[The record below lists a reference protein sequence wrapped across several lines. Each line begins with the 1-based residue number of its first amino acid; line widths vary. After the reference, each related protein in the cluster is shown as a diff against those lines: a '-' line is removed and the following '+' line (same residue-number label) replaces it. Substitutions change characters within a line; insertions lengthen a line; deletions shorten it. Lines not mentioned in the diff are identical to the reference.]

1 MIGASSD
8 GSDTMPQKGWL
19 AALCAVM
26 VLAAG
31 CHNGGHA
38 QNSTEMRAINAVA
51 GVGSIDILVDDD
63 VKVAGLA
70 FGATSPFSEF
80 SDGTHDVKVRSSTTQ
95 TVLSDKSL
103 SFGSGANTTLLAFGS
118 AGTVST
124 VALVDDTA
132 SPSTSSNFKLR
143 VAGSASDAGPVD
155 VYVTQ
160 SADIS
165 TAPPTVAGLA
175 VGVVGDFI
183 EAPAGNYRIFVTVAG
198 TKDVLLQTPAQALA
212 GNTAYTFAVVSAGG
226 GKLVNGILLVQGSG
240 GSGTFLA
247 NPFGRIK
254 AVNAVPDSS
263 AFNFKVDGATLLSN
277 VPFAASSSYVTVASG
292 ARTVQVEASNVPGTI
307 VASLPLQVDS
317 ARDFTVAAVN
327 NLGNA
332 QLAAFIDDNS
342 FPAVGLA
349 KLRFVNLMVGSPGVD
364 VLVNFAS
371 QTTGLAFR
379 TASAYYSLAP
389 STTYTI
395 TFTTP
400 GGVSV
405 IASLSPVEIDA
416 GGVYTAYLLGTP
428 GAPLARFARDR

>member
-1 MIGASSD
+1 MAQ
-8 GSDTMPQKGWL
+8 MKWL

-38 QNSTEMRAINAVA
+38 QNSTDLRAINAVA
-51 GVGSIDILVDDD
+51 GVGPIDVLVDDD

-80 SDGTHDVKVRSSTTQ
+80 ADGTHDVKVRSSATQ

-103 SFGSGANTTLLAFGS
+103 AFGSGASTTLIAFGS
-118 AGTVST
+118 GGTVST
-124 VALVDDTA
+124 VALVDDTT

-155 VYVTQ
+155 IYLTQ
-160 SADIS
+160 ASDIS
-165 TAPPTVAGLA
+165 TTPPTVPGLA
-175 VGVVGDFI
+175 VGVVGDFV
-183 EAPAGNYRIFVTVAG
+183 EAPAGSYQIFVTVAG
-198 TKDVLLQTPAQALA
+198 TKDILLQTPAQALA

-226 GKLVNGILLVQGSG
+226 GKLVNGLLLVQGSG

-254 AVNAVPDSS
+254 AVNAVPDST
-263 AFNFKVDGATLLSN
+263 AFNYKVDGTTLPSN
-277 VPFAASSSYVTVASG
+277 VPFAASSSYVTLGAG
-292 ARTVQVEASNVPGTI
+292 ARTVQVEASNVPGTV

-317 ARDFTVAAVN
+317 ARDFTVVAVN
-327 NLGNA
+327 ALANA
-332 QLAAFIDDNS
+332 QLVAFTDDNS
-342 FPAVGLA
+342 FPAAGLA
-349 KLRFVNLMVGSPGVD
+349 KLRFVNVMVGSPGAD

-371 QTTGLAFR
+371 QATGLPFR

-389 STTYTI
+389 STTYAI

-405 IASLSPVEIDA
+405 IATLSPVEIDA
-416 GGVYTAYLLGTP
+416 GGVYTAYLFGTP
-428 GAPLARFARDR
+428 GAPQARFARDR

>member
-1 MIGASSD
+1 MARMG
-8 GSDTMPQKGWL
+8 L
-19 AALCAVM
+19 VAALCAAM
-26 VLAAG
+26 TLAAG

-38 QNSTEMRAINAVA
+38 QNSTDMRAINAVA
-51 GVGSIDILVDDD
+51 GVGAIDVLVDDD
-63 VKVAGLA
+63 VKVSGLA
-70 FGATSPFSEF
+70 YGSTSSFSEF
-80 SDGTHDVKVRSSTTQ
+80 SDGTHDVKVRSTATQ

-118 AGTVST
+118 GGS
-124 VALVDDTA
+124 VATAALADDTTN
-132 SPSTSSNFKLR
+132 PSTSGNFKLR

-165 TAPPTVAGLA
+165 STPATIGGVG
-175 VGVVGDFI
+175 VGVVGDYI
-183 EAPAGNYRIFVTVAG
+183 EAPAGSYRIFVTVAG
-198 TKDVLLQTPAQALA
+198 TKDILLQTPAQALT

-247 NPFGRIK
+247 NPLGRVK

-263 AFNFKVDGATLLSN
+263 AFNFKVDGTTLLSN
-277 VPFAASSSYVTVASG
+277 VPFAASSSYVTVATG
-292 ARTVQVEASNVPGTI
+292 ARTVQIEASNVPGTI

-317 ARDFTVAAVN
+317 ARDFTVVAVN
-327 NLGNA
+327 SLANA
-332 QLAAFIDDNS
+332 QLAAFTDDNS
-342 FPAVGLA
+342 FPAAGLA
-349 KLRFVNLMVGSPGVD
+349 KLRFVNVMVGSPGAD

-371 QTTGLAFR
+371 QASGLAFR

-389 STTYTI
+389 STTLAI

-405 IASLSPVEIDA
+405 IATLSPVEIDA
-416 GGVYTAYLLGTP
+416 GGVYTAYLFGTP
-428 GAPLARFARDR
+428 AAPQARFARDR